1 MKTYEEKME
10 TTRRNNN
17 RHLPHREFLIYRNG
31 KMVGHI
37 QIGYG
42 LIADKFLSEIILGG
56 ATLKRL

>member
-1 MKTYEEKME
+1 MKTYKEKME
-10 TTRRNNN
+10 TTRKKNNG
-17 RHLPHREFLIYRNG
+17 RIPHREFLIYRNG

-42 LIADKFLSEIILGG
+42 LTADKFLSEIIIGG